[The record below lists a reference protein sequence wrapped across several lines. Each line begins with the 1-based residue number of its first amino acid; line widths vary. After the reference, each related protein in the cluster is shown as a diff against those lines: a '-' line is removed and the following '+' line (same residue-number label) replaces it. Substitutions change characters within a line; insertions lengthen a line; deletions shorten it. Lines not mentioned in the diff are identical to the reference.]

1 MKKILVIHNRYQNI
15 GGEDVAVENEVEV
28 LNKYFEVETLYFK
41 NDNLITPHQIKSF
54 VTNRNSKSIDI
65 VKNKIKS
72 FDPDIV
78 YVHNTWFKASL
89 GILDLLSDMNI
100 KTLIKVHNFRYHC
113 TGTFSGL
120 KHLDG
125 NEFCN
130 ACGYKP
136 KFFNFFNKYFSES
149 FFKSVLV
156 LIYGKKYLKIIKSK
170 KINLLVLTEFHKN
183 YIRKIGG
190 FNSSIYV
197 HPNPINLLLKR
208 INEEKENTILYA
220 GRVSHEKGVDK
231 LIESFINARLEEITL
246 KIAGEGP
253 LLNELK
259 KKYENNPEVIFL
271 GVLKNIEVIE
281 LINKSIAIVSA
292 TRLYEGQPTLL
303 CEASIMGVPSI
314 FPKSGGI
321 SEFFPKN
328 YLLSYNQF
336 DYKDLEEKLRFISE
350 KSKLE
355 VIGLENKDYIFNY
368 LNEKKLIDSFNII
381 IDG

>member
-1 MKKILVIHNRYQNI
+1 M
-15 GGEDVAVENEVEV
+15 
-28 LNKYFEVETLYFK
+28 
-41 NDNLITPHQIKSF
+41 
-54 VTNRNSKSIDI
+54 
-65 VKNKIKS
+65 
-72 FDPDIV
+72 
-78 YVHNTWFKASL
+78 
-89 GILDLLSDMNI
+89 
-100 KTLIKVHNFRYHC
+100 
-113 TGTFSGL
+113 
-120 KHLDG
+120 
-125 NEFCN
+125 
-130 ACGYKP
+130 YK
-136 KFFNFFNKYFSES
+136 
-149 FFKSVLV
+149 
-156 LIYGKKYLKIIKSK
+156 
-170 KINLLVLTEFHKN
+170 
-183 YIRKIGG
+183 RQ
-190 FNSSIYV
+190 
-197 HPNPINLLLKR
+197 
-208 INEEKENTILYA
+208 LYA
-220 GRVSHEKGVDK
+220 GRVSYEKGVDK
-231 LIESFINARLEEITL
+231 LIEAFINARLEEITL

-259 KKYENNPEVIFL
+259 KKYENNPKVIFL
-271 GVLKNIEVIE
+271 GVLKNIEVLE

-336 DYKDLEEKLRFISE
+336 DYKDLEEKLRFISK